1 MEIDQSFQ
9 KLFKSHPLKIACIG
23 EAMIELSLGP
33 DLSKPQLGFAG
44 DTLNTAIYLRRCLSS
59 DHDVAFVSRVGEDMF
74 SDAMLAFIES
84 ESITT
89 HHISK
94 TEGRSPGLYAI
105 STDRCGERSFSYWRE
120 NSAARLLFQEGT
132 DVNFD
137 QLAGFDI
144 LYLSAIS
151 LAILP
156 HVIRL
161 QLLDWITQYRTK
173 GGITI
178 FDSNYRP
185 PLWESKNI
193 AQEVVTAAWMNC
205 DIALPSLEDEL
216 VLFEEK
222 DEASVIRRF
231 NQFGIKMGVLKRGE
245 KGPTSLGFH
254 KPHTHKF
261 LPVQE
266 IVDTTA
272 AGDSFNGAFI
282 AALITGQSHEDA
294 ILAGHLCA
302 SKVLQ
307 YKGAIIPA
315 SD

>member
-1 MEIDQSFQ
+1 M
-9 KLFKSHPLKIACIG
+9 KIACIG
-23 EAMIELSLGP
+23 EAMLELSLGS

-59 DHDVAFVSRVGEDMF
+59 DHEVAFVSRVGKDML
-74 SDAMLAFIES
+74 SETMLAFIES

-89 HHISK
+89 RHISK
-94 TEGRSPGLYAI
+94 VGGRSPGLYAI
-105 STDRCGERSFSYWRE
+105 STDQYGERSFSYWRE
-120 NSAARLLFQEGT
+120 NSAARLLFQDGT
-132 DVNFD
+132 DANFD

-156 HVIRL
+156 NTIRL
-161 QLLDWITQYRTK
+161 KLLDWIKQYRAR

-185 PLWESKNI
+185 QLWESKSV
-193 AQEVVTAAWMNC
+193 AQEIISAAWANC

-216 VLFEEK
+216 TLFEDN
-222 DEASVIRRF
+222 DEASVIHRL
-231 NQFGIKMGVLKRGE
+231 NQLGIKMGVLKRGE
-245 KGPTSLGFH
+245 KGPMPLGSH
-254 KPHTHKF
+254 KLQDHNF

-266 IVDTTA
+266 IVDSTA

-282 AALITGQSHEDA
+282 GALITGQSHEDA

-307 YKGAIIPA
+307 FKGAIIPV
-315 SD
+315 SE